1 MPKHIEV
8 HKLSGTSGDV
18 CLVRLLDK
26 KLNNPLGIQET
37 VDELGSLVDE
47 GHTKLVIAFA
57 KVEILMSAFLNSL
70 LKLKQKLDDKSG
82 ALRICDLS
90 SPVRDAFTVPKLD
103 RVFVIKAT
111 EKEALADF

>member
-26 KLNNPLGIQET
+26 KLNNPLVIQET
-37 VDELGSLVDE
+37 VGELAALVDE
-47 GHTKLVIAFA
+47 GHTKLAISFA
-57 KVEILMSAFLNSL
+57 NVEVLMSAFLNSL
-70 LKLKQKLDDKSG
+70 LKLRQRLDENSG
-82 ALRICDLS
+82 AIRICDLS
-90 SPVRDAFTVPKLD
+90 PPVRDAFTVPKLD

-111 EKEALADF
+111 QKDALADF